1 MLLFYA
7 DCHDAGRFIPWFHEQ
22 CERTAKKNAAILT
35 GGSAAPY
42 IHVQA
47 PIQELQKKKAM
58 R

>member
-1 MLLFYA
+1 MLTVMTP
-7 DCHDAGRFIPWFHEQ
+7 AGSSPGSMNNVNVLQ
-22 CERTAKKNAAILT
+22 KKNAAILT